1 MGLVLLWE
9 SKEEVFGLLRSFL
22 PHSSVVL
29 LITHVFYTKAA
40 AGGDDESYRD
50 ASTVPASSVVI
61 LDTALTQSLSSPR
74 EFLTFSGSFGKGV
87 GQHRTQKDISCHHR
101 RAMLLHYKL
110 KNVVQKSTTENLVH
124 SLYLLVRGGKTDNKT
139 FPPHFFPI
147 SRSARVIHPF
157 HLFGFS
163 LYIFPSPQKYI
174 ESDGR
179 EGRKRKTGNKKVIAA
194 SIFAFSTGGKCSA
207 ATPHFF
213 LPRAAQSPTQ
223 GFPILEK
230 SIPHFSRIRA
240 KLNRKASRSM
250 LCCVYR

>member
-1 MGLVLLWE
+1 M
-9 SKEEVFGLLRSFL
+9 
-22 PHSSVVL
+22 
-29 LITHVFYTKAA
+29 

-61 LDTALTQSLSSPR
+61 LDAALTQSLSSPR

-124 SLYLLVRGGKTDNKT
+124 SLCLLEAAKLTTRRFPHIFSPFQGWHVRSIPSI
-139 FPPHFFPI
+139 F
-147 SRSARVIHPF
+147 
-157 HLFGFS
+157 LGFS

-207 ATPHFF
+207 ATPHFS

-223 GFPILEK
+223 GFPIFKK